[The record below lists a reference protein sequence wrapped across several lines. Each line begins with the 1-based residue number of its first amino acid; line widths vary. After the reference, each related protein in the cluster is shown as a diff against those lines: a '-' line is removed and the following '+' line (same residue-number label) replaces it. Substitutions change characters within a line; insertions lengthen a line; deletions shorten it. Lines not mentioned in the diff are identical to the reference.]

1 MLPHIGEETIRVPGD
16 DLSVGLIFLGDFI
29 RAILDGFAAHQT
41 VKDNPAYFVDLQVF
55 TGVVD
60 EDDRPALLGIQGYLI
75 LRLMLVCVSS
85 ACISQPPFHCCYSL
99 HFKQE
104 CDVRHRHRGGASYR
118 RYIDQSFLIQ
128 YSSDE

>member
-16 DLSVGLIFLGDFI
+16 DLSVGLIFFGDFI

-75 LRLMLVCVSS
+75 PQTDACLCVIGLRISATFPLLLLV
-85 ACISQPPFHCCYSL
+85 AFQT
-99 HFKQE
+99 
-104 CDVRHRHRGGASYR
+104 GM
-118 RYIDQSFLIQ
+118 
-128 YSSDE
+128 